1 MSVTG
6 NNNFILKFVP
16 KNKLSRTLRKENGA
30 GRMENLGNIIIG
42 LGSNQTTGVMV
53 RIVPSLS
60 FITLDQDIGM
70 I

>member
-6 NNNFILKFVP
+6 NNNFNLKFVP